1 MQRSTSPS
9 HAVPAALLA
18 VVAVALVASGIRPYD
33 RLTWFLEV
41 LPVLIAAPL
50 LVATRHRFP
59 LTPLVYWLIAIHSL
73 VLILG
78 GHYTYAR
85 VPLGF
90 WIHDW
95 FDCARNHYDRLGHL
109 MQGFGPAIII
119 RELLLRTSPLAPGKW
134 LFTIVLFTVLGI
146 SATYELIEWWTA
158 LASEE
163 ASAAFLGTQGDVW
176 DTQWD
181 MFLAGCGAI
190 AAQTVFERLHDRQ
203 LAVVDPGVADKVRP
217 RT

>member
-1 MQRSTSPS
+1 MSRGGVPTQRS
-9 HAVPAALLA
+9 VLL
-18 VVAVALVASGIRPYD
+18 VVVVIALVVSGIRPYD

-41 LPVLIAAPL
+41 LPVLVAGPL
-50 LVATRHRFP
+50 LIATRRSFP
-59 LTPLVYWLIAIHSL
+59 LTPLVCWLIAIHSL

-90 WIHDW
+90 WIQDW
-95 FDCARNHYDRLGHL
+95 FDFTRNHYDRIGHL
-109 MQGFGPAIII
+109 MQGAGPAIIA
-119 RELLLRTSPLAPGKW
+119 RELLIRTSPLAPGKW

-146 SATYELIEWWTA
+146 SATYEFIEWGTA

-190 AAQTVFERLHDRQ
+190 LSQFVFERVHDRQ
-203 LAVVDPGVADKVRP
+203 LGAIDPSVRSKVAARA
-217 RT
+217 

>member
-1 MQRSTSPS
+1 MSTGHSGILK
-9 HAVPAALLA
+9 VVLLS
-18 VVAVALVASGIRPYD
+18 VVVLALVASGLRPYD

-50 LVATRHRFP
+50 LIATHRSFP
-59 LTPLVYWLIAIHSL
+59 LTPLVCWLIAIHSL
-73 VLILG
+73 ILILG

-90 WIHDW
+90 WIQDW
-95 FDCARNHYDRLGHL
+95 FDFTRNHYDRLGHL
-109 MQGFGPAIII
+109 MQGFGPAIIA
-119 RELLLRTSPLAPGKW
+119 RELLIRTSPLAPGKW

-146 SATYELIEWWTA
+146 SATYEFIEWWTA

-190 AAQTVFERLHDRQ
+190 AAQLVFQRLHDRQ
-203 LAVVDPGVADKVRP
+203 LAVVDPGIAHKVEP
-217 RT
+217 RA

>member
-1 MQRSTSPS
+1 MICARRGSLE
-9 HAVPAALLA
+9 VVLLA
-18 VVAVALVASGIRPYD
+18 VVSVALVVSGVQPED

-41 LPVLIAAPL
+41 APVLIAAPL
-50 LVATRHRFP
+50 LVATHRSFP
-59 LTPLVYWLIAIHSL
+59 LTPLACWLIAIHSII
-73 VLILG
+73 LIVG

-90 WIHDW
+90 WMQDW
-95 FDCARNHYDRLGHL
+95 FDFERNHYDRIGHL

-119 RELLLRTSPLAPGKW
+119 RELLIRTSPLAPGKW
-134 LFTIVLFTVLGI
+134 LFTIVLFTVLGV
-146 SATYELIEWWTA
+146 SATYEFIEWGTA

-190 AAQTVFERLHDRQ
+190 VSQFVLERLHDRQ
-203 LAVVDPGVADKVRP
+203 LAVVDPAVQSKVSP
-217 RT
+217 R

>member
-1 MQRSTSPS
+1 MSTGHSG
-9 HAVPAALLA
+9 ALK
-18 VVAVALVASGIRPYD
+18 VVLLSVVVLALVASGLRPYD

-50 LVATRHRFP
+50 LIATHRSFP
-59 LTPLVYWLIAIHSL
+59 LTPLVYWLIVIHSL
-73 VLILG
+73 ILILG

-90 WIHDW
+90 WIQDW
-95 FDCARNHYDRLGHL
+95 FDFTRNHYDRIGHL

-119 RELLLRTSPLAPGKW
+119 RELLIRTSPLAPGKW

-190 AAQTVFERLHDRQ
+190 AAQLIFERAHDRQ
-203 LAVVDPGVADKVRP
+203 LAAVDPAIADKVEP